1 MKILVIGAHADDPE
15 VSMGGTIAK
24 FVAEGH
30 EVRLLVCIIPCEDRN
45 GEKIENQQERRN
57 QEKNFCKDF
66 KPSL

>member
-30 EVRLLVCIIPCEDRN
+30 GNIRKAPPPC
-45 GEKIENQQERRN
+45 
-57 QEKNFCKDF
+57 
-66 KPSL
+66 